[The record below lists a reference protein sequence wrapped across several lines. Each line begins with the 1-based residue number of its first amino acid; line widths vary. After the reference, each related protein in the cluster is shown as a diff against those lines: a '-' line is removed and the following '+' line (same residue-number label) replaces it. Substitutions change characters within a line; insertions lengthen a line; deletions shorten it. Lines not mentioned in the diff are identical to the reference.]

1 MAVSTQ
7 PKSHH
12 AEKPKEKR
20 HSSGHKSQRP
30 KTHGG
35 VHEPHREH
43 SRQSSHRSNVSKDG
57 LRAGISKDGLR
68 DGPKE
73 ITLDVAWDREP
84 FPLSTGHTGLKS
96 HRDGSSRHSAS
107 SAGHRPSSKHSDELR
122 SKPVASHAPVTAQ
135 HRLSSDMRPLAGHG
149 AGEGRLGAS
158 MKAEAK
164 LSTKV
169 VSLSRF

>member
-1 MAVSTQ
+1 MAVSSQ

-12 AEKPKEKR
+12 AEKPKGKR

-43 SRQSSHRSNVSKDG
+43 SHQSSHRSNASKDG
-57 LRAGISKDGLR
+57 SRAGISKDGLR

-73 ITLDVAWDREP
+73 IPHDVAWDRDREP
-84 FPLSTGHTGLKS
+84 FPPSTGHAGVKS
-96 HRDGSSRHSAS
+96 HRHSAS
-107 SAGHRPSSKHSDELR
+107 SAGHRPSSKHSEELR
-122 SKPVASHAPVTAQ
+122 SKPVVSHAPVAAQ
-135 HRLSSDMRPLAGHG
+135 HRLSSDLRPLAGHG

-169 VSLSRF
+169 VS